1 MMSRVGLET
10 GEMVD
15 MDAFHFFLSPVQ
27 EDEGVMMYL
36 EKNQIA
42 DCEKAAPIFL
52 PVSCGHCHGRQEQ
65 KQSWRWQKLKQSKVS
80 LFPHRGK
87 KCDLK

>member
-36 EKNQIA
+36 EKNQTA
-42 DCEKAAPIFL
+42 DL
-52 PVSCGHCHGRQEQ
+52 
-65 KQSWRWQKLKQSKVS
+65 
-80 LFPHRGK
+80 
-87 KCDLK
+87 